1 METAII
7 IGAGPAGL
15 TAAYELLTKTN
26 IRPILIETDS
36 QVGGLS
42 KTVNYKG
49 NRIDIG
55 GHRFFSKS
63 AAVLDWW
70 LDFLPLEASAAHGPF
85 HIQYHRQSAELNT
98 DGRPMVTGEN
108 VMMVR
113 PRKSRI
119 YYRRKFFDYPLQMNS
134 RTIGNLGLPKMA
146 RILSSYTRSKLFPI
160 RPEDNL
166 AEFFINR
173 FGRELYETFF
183 RDYTQKVW
191 GVPCEKIPS
200 DWGRQRVKNLD
211 IGGLARHALRSFF
224 TGGRGSDRQ
233 DHTSLIE
240 QFLYPKYGPGQM
252 WEAVAEKIEK
262 LGGRILFNTSVT
274 GLQGNGHHRLVGL
287 DLLHHADGKV
297 STLKGDYFIS
307 TMPVREL
314 VGGIREVPLPESV
327 REIAGQLEYRDF
339 IIVGILASGLSPEKA
354 GEPLN
359 DNWLY
364 IQDKQVMA
372 GRVQL
377 FHNWSSFLVK
387 DPSRNWIGVEYFC
400 NERDT
405 FWQSDDE
412 TIRETAI
419 REMEMIG
426 ILQREQVLDAVVVK
440 VPKAYPSYYG
450 AYSRFG
456 EVREALDRIEN
467 LYLVGRNG
475 MHRYNNTDHSMLTA
489 MEAVGNIVSGRRDK
503 SGIWDIN
510 VGDEYHE
517 KR

>member
-1 METAII
+1 MRTAII

-15 TAAYELLTKTN
+15 TAAYELLKSTD
-26 IRPILIETDS
+26 IRPILIETES

-63 AAVLDWW
+63 TKALNWW
-70 LDFLPLEASAAHGPF
+70 LDFLPLEASAAASPF
-85 HIQYHRQSAELNT
+85 QIRYHHQSAEFSA
-98 DGRPMVTGEN
+98 DARHTGTGDK

-113 PRKSRI
+113 PRRSRI
-119 YYRRKFFDYPLQMNS
+119 YYQRKFFDYPLQLNA
-134 RTIGNLGLPKMA
+134 RTIRNLGLPKMA
-146 RILSSYTRSKLFPI
+146 KILSSYTRAKLFPI
-160 RPEDNL
+160 RPEDSL

-191 GVPCEKIPS
+191 GVPCEQIPS
-200 DWGRQRVKNLD
+200 DWGRQRVKDLD
-211 IGGLARHALRSFF
+211 IAGLFRHALGSFF
-224 TGGRGSDRQ
+224 AGKGPDGRQ

-252 WEAVAEKIEK
+252 WEAVAEEILK
-262 LGGRILFNTSVT
+262 LGGKIHFSTSVK
-274 GLQGNGHHRLVGL
+274 GLHGDGQDRLISL
-287 DLLHHADGKV
+287 ELLHHPDGKV
-297 STLKGDYFIS
+297 STLEADFFIS
-307 TMPVREL
+307 TMPAREL
-314 VGGIREVPLPESV
+314 VGGLTGIPIPGAA

-339 IIVGILASGLSPEKA
+339 LIVGILASGLSLENAK
-354 GEPLN
+354 EPLK

-364 IQDKQVMA
+364 IQDKRVMA
-372 GRVQL
+372 GRVQF
-377 FHNWSSFLVK
+377 FHNWSPFLVN
-387 DPSRNWIGVEYFC
+387 DPSNVWIGVEYFC
-400 NERDT
+400 NAPDS

-412 TIRETAI
+412 TIKQSAI

-426 ILQREQVLDAVVVK
+426 VLQKEQVLDALVVK
-440 VPKAYPSYYG
+440 VAKAYPSYYG
-450 AYSRFG
+450 TYSRFG
-456 EVREALDRIEN
+456 EVREALDKIEN

-489 MEAVGNIVSGRRDK
+489 MEAVSNIISGRKDK
-503 SGIWDIN
+503 SNIWDIN

-517 KR
+517 KA

>member
-15 TAAYELLTKTN
+15 TAAYELLSKTN
-26 IRPILIETDS
+26 IRPILIETES

-63 AAVLDWW
+63 AKALNWW
-70 LDFLPLEASAAHGPF
+70 LDFLPLEASTASGPF
-85 HIQYHRQSAELNT
+85 RIQYHRQSTELNT
-98 DGRPMVTGEN
+98 DESHKGTGEN

-119 YYRRKFFDYPLQMNS
+119 YYRRKFFDYPLQMNT
-134 RTIGNLGLPKMA
+134 RTISNLGLPKMA
-146 RILSSYTRSKLFPI
+146 KILSSYTRSKLFPI

-191 GVPCEKIPS
+191 GVPCENIPS

-211 IGGLARHALRSFF
+211 IAGLIRHALRSFL
-224 TGGRGSDRQ
+224 TGGRPGDRQ
-233 DHTSLIE
+233 DYTSLIE

-252 WEAVAEKIEK
+252 WEVVAGEIEQ
-262 LGGRILFNTSVT
+262 LGGKIYFNTSVT
-274 GLQGNGHHRLVGL
+274 GLRGDGGDRLVAL
-287 DLLHHADGKV
+287 DLLHHSDGKV
-297 STLKGDYFIS
+297 STIEGDYFIS

-314 VGGIREVPLPESV
+314 VGGITGIPLPASV

-339 IIVGILASGLSPEKA
+339 IIVGILTSGLSPENTSDS
-354 GEPLN
+354 LD

-364 IQDKQVMA
+364 IQDNQVMA

-377 FHNWSSFLVK
+377 FHNWSSYLVK
-387 DPSRNWIGVEYFC
+387 DPAKSWIGVEYFC
-400 NERDT
+400 HQRDN

-412 TIRETAI
+412 VIKETAI

-426 ILQREQVLDAVVVK
+426 ILQKEQVLDAVVVK

-450 AYSRFG
+450 AYSRMG
-456 EVREALDRIEN
+456 EVREALDKIEN
-467 LYLVGRNG
+467 LYLIGRNG

-489 MEAVGNIVSGRRDK
+489 MEAVGNIVSGRKDK
-503 SGIWDIN
+503 SNIWDIN

-517 KR
+517 K